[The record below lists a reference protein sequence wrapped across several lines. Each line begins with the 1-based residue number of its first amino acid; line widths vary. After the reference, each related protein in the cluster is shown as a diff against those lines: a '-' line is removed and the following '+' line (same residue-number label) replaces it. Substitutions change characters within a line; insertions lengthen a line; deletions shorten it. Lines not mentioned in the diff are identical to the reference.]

1 MHITN
6 LCRTWIPVLMFHAL
20 AGCASYE
27 NCGLGGCP
35 GDKELT
41 AAVESAFKDHSDLQP
56 PNMIKIQTI
65 NHTVYLYGI
74 VATDLQRQ
82 MAESVA
88 QDVPGVTKVVNSI
101 SVDNIS
107 E

>member
-1 MHITN
+1 MHITSSYRN
-6 LCRTWIPVLMFHAL
+6 WIFVLMFHAL

-27 NCGLGGCP
+27 ECGLGGCA

-41 AAVESAFKDHSDLQP
+41 AAVESAFKDHADLQP

-74 VATDLQRQ
+74 VSTDLQRQ

-88 QDVPGVTKVVNSI
+88 QGVPGVTKVVNSI